1 MLSAESF
8 STLQTPKQIW
18 YQHPITW
25 NLTALYSF
33 PVEVC
38 AKIGPND
45 LRFGLSEAFETTGI
59 SRHSRENQLRNVG
72 FFLRL
77 EVLKSYGLLNNY

>member
-8 STLQTPKQIW
+8 STLQTPNQIW

-25 NLTALYSF
+25 NLTSLYSF
-33 PVEVC
+33 PIDGC

-45 LRFGLSEAFETTGI
+45 LRFGLSEAFETAGI
-59 SRHSRENQLRNVG
+59 SRYSRENQLRNVH

-77 EVLKSYGLLNNY
+77 GVSKSYCLLNN

>member
-1 MLSAESF
+1 MLSAELF
-8 STLQTPKQIW
+8 STLQTPKQIC

-33 PVEVC
+33 PIEGC
-38 AKIGPND
+38 AKIGPKD
-45 LRFGLSEAFETTGI
+45 LRFGLSEAFETAGI
-59 SRHSRENQLRNVG
+59 SQYSRGNQLRNVD

-77 EVLKSYGLLNNY
+77 GVSKSYCLLNN